1 MWYQLLVFVSV
12 FAKSKLSYY
21 LTYIY
26 EHVIASGVDP
36 LWELKKNHCSTIK
49 SASLDEQ
56 VDLPKMS

>member
-36 LWELKKNHCSTIK
+36 LWEFKKIIVVQLN
-49 SASLDEQ
+49 Q
-56 VDLPKMS
+56 LP